1 MQNMLNNLIFSLFKK
16 NSLQQCTV
24 DELEQLAEH
33 YPYFST
39 AQILLAMKLK
49 QTDENRYRQQLQKA
63 SLYSHSPLWLHH
75 LLSEAGGHA
84 EERITETALQPAV
97 TFEDFHNDELV
108 IENQAHYFESPR
120 QLQKQVTA
128 VPDSEHPFA
137 EKMEPADTGLVF
149 EPYYT
154 VDYFASQG
162 IKPVTEEKPTD
173 RFGQQLKSFTEWLK
187 TIRQMPPEQIASLN
201 DRTAEQKVVELAV
214 HSLDD
219 RHVET
224 EAMAEVW
231 AKQGHP
237 EKAAEI
243 YRKLSLLNPSKS
255 SYFAGLIENLK
266 S

>member
-1 MQNMLNNLIFSLFKK
+1 MQNLLHKLIFSLFKK
-16 NSLQQCTV
+16 DSLQQCRV
-24 DELEQLAEH
+24 EELEQLAEQ

-39 AQILLAMKLK
+39 AQLLLSLKMK
-49 QTDENRYRQQLQKA
+49 QIEESRYGQQLQKA
-63 SLYSHSPLWLHH
+63 SLYFDNPLWLHH
-75 LLSEAGGHA
+75 LVSEAGVKA
-84 EERITETALQPAV
+84 EEKIAEETPQPV
-97 TFEDFHNDELV
+97 LSYEDFHNDELV
-108 IENQAHYFESPR
+108 IENQKHHMLHTRHSKNQETTMA
-120 QLQKQVTA
+120 
-128 VPDSEHPFA
+128 DSVRPA
-137 EKMEPADTGLVF
+137 GEKMEPAGTGLIF

-201 DRTAEQKVVELAV
+201 DSTAEQKVAELAV